1 MKLYLVNYRHIE
13 IEAQLWNNKYLR
25 NDWKECK

>member
-13 IEAQLWNNKYLR
+13 SEAQLWNDKYLR
-25 NDWKECK
+25 NDRKE